1 MFNKLCLICLSVLL
15 LSGCS
20 AGWHLKKAVQKDPS
34 ILKPTVVTI
43 WDTIVTPPVYLVDT
57 VGIPEV
63 GDSSVID
70 NDTVRVVITKF
81 QDKIIVKT
89 KVKEIEIPREVQVEC
104 PPQVIQESGGMSGK
118 VKNYLLV
125 FLSLALALMMFIYR
139 FTR

>member
-43 WDTIVTPPVYLVDT
+43 WDTIVTPPIYVVDT
-57 VGIPEV
+57 VGIPEM

-70 NDTVRVVITKF
+70 NDTVRVVITKY
-81 QDKIIVKT
+81 QDRLIVKT
-89 KVKEIEIPREVQVEC
+89 KVKEIEVPREVQVEC
-104 PPQVIQESGGMSGK
+104 PPQVIQESGGLTDK
-118 VKNYLLV
+118 VKNYLLAV
-125 FLSLALALMMFIYR
+125 LAFALTVMMFLYR

>member
-1 MFNKLCLICLSVLL
+1 L

-89 KVKEIEIPREVQVEC
+89 KVKEIEVPREVQVEC

-118 VKNYLLV
+118 VKNYLLA

>member
-118 VKNYLLV
+118 VKNYLLA

>member
-1 MFNKLCLICLSVLL
+1 MLNKLCLICLSVLL

-20 AGWHLKKAVQKDPS
+20 AEWHLKKAVQKNPS

-57 VGIPEV
+57 VGVPSE

-89 KVKEIEIPREVQVEC
+89 KVKEIEVPREVQVDC
-104 PPQVIQESGGMSGK
+104 PPQVIQESTGMGEK
-118 VKNYLLV
+118 VKNYLLA
-125 FLSLALALMMFIYR
+125 FLSLALVLMMFIYR

>member
-89 KVKEIEIPREVQVEC
+89 KVKEIEVPREVQVEC

-118 VKNYLLV
+118 VKNYLLA

>member
-43 WDTIVTPPVYLVDT
+43 WDTILTPPVYLVDT
-57 VGIPEV
+57 VSVPEV
-63 GDSSVID
+63 GDSSVIY

-89 KVKEIEIPREVQVEC
+89 KVKEIEVPREVQVDC
-104 PPQVIQESGGMSGK
+104 PPQFIEKSVGMADK

-125 FLSLALALMMFIYR
+125 FLASALVIMMFIYR
-139 FTR
+139 FTK

>member
-89 KVKEIEIPREVQVEC
+89 KVKEIEVPREVQVEC

>member
-1 MFNKLCLICLSVLL
+1 L

-89 KVKEIEIPREVQVEC
+89 KVKEIEVPREVQVEC

>member
-20 AGWHLKKAVQKDPS
+20 AEWHLRKAVQKDPS

-43 WDTIVTPPVYLVDT
+43 WDTIVTPPIYVVDT
-57 VGIPEV
+57 VGIPEM

-70 NDTVRVVITKF
+70 NDTVRVVITKY
-81 QDKIIVKT
+81 QDRLIVKT
-89 KVKEIEIPREVQVEC
+89 KVKEIEVPREVQVEC
-104 PPQVIQESGGMSGK
+104 PPQVIQESGGLTDK
-118 VKNYLLV
+118 VKNYLLAV
-125 FLSLALALMMFIYR
+125 LAFALTVMMFLYR